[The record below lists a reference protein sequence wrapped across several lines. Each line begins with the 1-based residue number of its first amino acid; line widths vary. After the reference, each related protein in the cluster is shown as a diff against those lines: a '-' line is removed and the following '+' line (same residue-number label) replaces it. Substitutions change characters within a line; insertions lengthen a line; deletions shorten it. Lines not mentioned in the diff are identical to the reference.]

1 MNLQGGLVLLQEMLD
16 DLPVAEKR
24 VAQHILENPK
34 RFVSLSITQLA
45 EECGTS
51 AAGVVRLCKRLR
63 MTGFREL
70 KLRITLDVSQN
81 LGSQRVLHIE
91 PGVSIDEIITSLI
104 HNNQVI
110 LDGLEK
116 TIDTASLERAATRIL
131 LSRRVDLYG
140 VGASGVVARDL
151 YQKLLRVGIEC
162 SFDPDGRMQI
172 TSACNLDE
180 NDAVIAISYSGE
192 TKVVNAAVEEAKNS
206 GATAISMTRF
216 SQNSLADLSDI
227 NLFVPSME
235 PLIRE
240 GAVSSRIAQFV
251 VGDIL
256 FSAIASRQTG
266 NLLKKLTRTRDAL
279 RERGY

>member
-16 DLPVAEKR
+16 DLPAAEKR
-24 VAQHILENPK
+24 VAQYILENPK

-63 MTGFREL
+63 MAGFREL

-91 PGVSIDEIITSLI
+91 PGV
-104 HNNQVI
+104 
-110 LDGLEK
+110 
-116 TIDTASLERAATRIL
+116 TIDTASIERAATRIL
-131 LSRRVDLYG
+131 LARRVDLYG

-172 TSACNLDE
+172 TSACNLNE
-180 NDAVIAISYSGE
+180 GDAVIAISYSGE

-206 GATAISMTRF
+206 GATTISVTRF
-216 SQNSLADLSDI
+216 SQNSLASSSDI

-256 FSAIASRQTG
+256 FSAVASRQTG
-266 NLLKKLTRTRDAL
+266 NLLKRLTRTRDAL